1 MQADAYHRARRLL
14 SGSPSTVTLARV
26 LGVIHSLLI
35 LALVAVAGLFI
46 ALLDRQG
53 EGRIP
58 TSELAHA
65 FDLSASRK
73 ASNPAPGADAPPQV
87 EHRIGRDDWIFSLMK
102 GAVRSGE
109 GSEEQITFFEDSGLL
124 PLVTSNV
131 SSSTTAHRFGAR
143 LVKALLRVVPTLRN
157 NLGALT
163 TLLATALVF
172 TLALCMIGQ
181 YRRTVLAE
189 AACDVATTLRRQIH
203 RQMYRLG
210 QSALPT
216 EGTGP
221 VVNVMTREVN
231 DIRDGLF
238 AELDSGYRMPVLAAG
253 LVLFF
258 LFLSP
263 LLTIVLTSLGGLM
276 LLTARAMN
284 RDARLIHDAAIRDA
298 AVQLCLLHEDLTLLR
313 TVRVFGMERVENER
327 FDEHLERFRA
337 ADSRR
342 IETEGRLNPTM
353 SLLYGVAIILAVGL
367 LGYNVM
373 VTHRLSPASAL
384 VLFVSLV
391 GLAHPTLEWLKMR
404 KAIRQAN
411 RSAGAVF
418 EFMERKPEL
427 QQPVGAQFLSPL
439 HERITFEN
447 VSLESRSGR
456 TLLEGVSIE
465 IPAGSRTA
473 IMSLEEDAKH
483 AMVCLIPRLI
493 DPKVGRVRID
503 GNDLR
508 DVTLE
513 SIRAQVATVLQ
524 ADLVFTDSVLINIGL
539 GDESYELPRII
550 EAAKVAHAHNFIQD
564 LPHGYDTIIGPLGH
578 YLKPDEQYRIALA
591 RAYLHDPSIVI
602 VEEPSGPL
610 DDETKHLIDDTIARL
625 SENRTFIVLPHRLST
640 IRSCDQIVILHG
652 GRVES
657 IGKPRQLQN
666 DSKLFRHIQYV
677 EFNQFATGEIE
688 AGQMN
693 A

>member
-1 MQADAYHRARRLL
+1 MQADAYRRARRLL
-14 SGSPSTVTLARV
+14 SGSPSTVILARI
-26 LGVIHSLLI
+26 LGVVHSLLI
-35 LALVAVAGLFI
+35 LALVAVAGLFT

-53 EGRIP
+53 EARIP
-58 TSELAHA
+58 TRELSRA
-65 FDLSASRK
+65 FHLSPSAAEAAEEPVESL
-73 ASNPAPGADAPPQV
+73 DTPP
-87 EHRIGRDDWIFSLMK
+87 RTAGRDDWIFSRMK
-102 GAVRSGE
+102 GALHVDEATGE
-109 GSEEQITFFEDSGLL
+109 QVTYFEDSGLL

-131 SSSTTAHRFGAR
+131 NSPVIPHRFGAR
-143 LVKALLRVVPTLRN
+143 VVKTLLRGIPTLRN

-163 TLLATALVF
+163 TLLATALAL
-172 TLALCMIGQ
+172 TLALCLIGQ
-181 YRRTVLAE
+181 YRRSVLAD

-221 VVNVMTREVN
+221 IINVMTREVN

-238 AELDSGYRMPVLAAG
+238 AELDNGYRMPVLAAG
-253 LVLFF
+253 LIVFL

-276 LLTARAMN
+276 LLTARTMN

-337 ADSRR
+337 ADARR
-342 IETEGRLNPTM
+342 IETEGKLNPTM
-353 SLLYGVAIILAVGL
+353 GLLYGVVIILAVGL

-411 RSAGAVF
+411 RSGGAVF
-418 EFMERKPEL
+418 EFLERRPEL

-439 HERITFEN
+439 HDRITFEN

-456 TLLEGVSIE
+456 VLLEGVSLE
-465 IPAGSRTA
+465 VPAGTRTA
-473 IMSLEEDAKH
+473 IMSLDEDAKH

-503 GNDLR
+503 GHDLR

-524 ADLVFTDSVLINIGL
+524 ADLVFTDSVLVNIGL

-591 RAYLHDPSIVI
+591 RAFLHDPSIVI
-602 VEEPSGPL
+602 IEEPSVAL
-610 DDETKHLIDDTIARL
+610 DEETKHLIDDTISRL
-625 SENRTFIVLPHRLST
+625 SENRTLIVLPHRLST

-652 GRVES
+652 GRIES

-666 DSKLFRHIQYV
+666 ESKLFRHIQYV